1 MFFNPSFDGSDTT
14 LKLGFFICENAMF
27 SKFDLMIGGT
37 AIVRDLKSDGTTR
50 AK

>member
-1 MFFNPSFDGSDTT
+1 M
-14 LKLGFFICENAMF
+14 L

-50 AK
+50 AKLR